1 MKKLIVATK
10 NQGKVN
16 EFRDMFSKYGI
27 ETYSLNDLDTP
38 MPDVEETGTTFEEN
52 AQLKA
57 ETIADFL
64 QVPVL
69 ADDSG
74 LEVDALNK
82 RPGVFSA
89 RFAGEEKD
97 DQRNLEKVLDELNGI
112 ENREARF
119 VCALALAI
127 PGKETI
133 FERGT
138 CEGRIATK
146 SFGESG
152 FGYDPIFIP
161 KGYEETFAQL
171 PSEEKNQMS
180 HRSRAIQQM
189 ETSIQDILT

>member
-16 EFRDMFSKYGI
+16 EFREMFSKYGI
-27 ETYSLNDLDTP
+27 ETYSLNDLDTHI
-38 MPDVEETGTTFEEN
+38 PDVEETGTTFEEN

-57 ETIADFL
+57 ETIADLL

-89 RFAGEEKD
+89 RFAGEDKD
-97 DQRNLEKVLDELNGI
+97 DHRNLEKVLDELKSI

-127 PGKETI
+127 PGQETI

-138 CEGRIATK
+138 CEGMIATK
-146 SFGESG
+146 SYGDRG

-161 KGYEETFAQL
+161 RGYEETFAQL
-171 PSEEKNQMS
+171 PSDVKNQMS

-189 ETSIQDILT
+189 ETSIQNILT